1 MKKSI
6 LFAGLMMVA
15 AMFIGCDKDHSP
27 ETSTS
32 KLWPAATVS
41 KNADGIE
48 VEKWGYIDQKGNFVI
63 NAAYQDANEF
73 SCGLALVRVSA
84 SSLFYIDEKNNMQSA
99 PDFYSIQP
107 YFYWNHVRYTTQSY
121 LDGMLNKNF
130 EIVIQPAYYS
140 LGSMTGD
147 GLIAFRQN
155 RGDKVGF
162 LDKDGEVAISASYD
176 YAQNFIDGA
185 AVVEMGDSYGV
196 INKKGEFTLSLQD
209 KPLGNLGAE
218 RIGFADPDSRK
229 YGMMDVNGK
238 IVVQA
243 IYDAY
248 NSYGFTD
255 SEYMAVCIDGKWG
268 FIDKNGKQIL
278 ALQYNYAFPFM
289 DGKAWIQ
296 RAAGSAVEL
305 IDEKGKTL
313 LTLAADEI
321 PNGVFRQGLC
331 LIEKVNATDGSVVMK
346 YINEKGATVYQW
358 TVPNANANGS
368 YYGGGE
374 NGGEWG
380 NEDYA
385 PSAKRGDKFS
395 KALERMMAPTEY
407 GSRVQNV
414 K

>member
-15 AMFIGCDKDHSP
+15 AMFIGCNKDHSP

-63 NAAYQDANEF
+63 NAAYQEANEF

-84 SSLFYIDEKNNMQSA
+84 SSLFFIDEKNNMQSA
-99 PDFYSIQP
+99 PDFRAIYP
-107 YFYWNHVRYTTQSY
+107 YFYWDHVRYFTSSG
-121 LDGMLNKNF
+121 LAGLLNKNF
-130 EIVIQPAYYS
+130 EIVIQPAYNG
-140 LGSMTGD
+140 LGFMTGD

-155 RGDKVGF
+155 AGDKCGY
-162 LDKDGEVAISASYD
+162 LDEKGEVAIPASYD
-176 YAQNFIDGA
+176 YAYDFLDGY
-185 AVVEMGDSYGV
+185 AVVVMGTSMGV

-209 KPLGNLGAE
+209 KGIANQGAE
-218 RIGFADPDSRK
+218 RIGFQDPDSRK
-229 YGMMDVNGK
+229 YGLMDVNGK
-238 IVVQA
+238 VIVQA
-243 IYDAY
+243 IYDNY
-248 NSYGFTD
+248 STYGFTD

-268 FIDKNGKQIL
+268 YIDKNGKQLL

-296 RAAGSAVEL
+296 RAEGSAIEF

-313 LTLAADEI
+313 ITLGADEV
-321 PNGVFRQGLC
+321 PEGTFRQGLC
-331 LIEKVNATDGSVVMK
+331 LIEKYNETDRTVVMK

-358 TVPNANANGS
+358 TVPNTNS
-368 YYGGGE
+368 YYYGGG
-374 NGGEWG
+374 
-380 NEDYA
+380 EDYA
-385 PSAKRGDKFS
+385 PSAERGDKFS
-395 KALERMMAPTEY
+395 RALEHMMAPTQY
-407 GSRVQNV
+407 GARVHGLDR
-414 K
+414 